1 MGRTPPV
8 QRIAHL
14 LDDPEVTE
22 IMINGPRHVF
32 VEKGGIVH
40 ELESPFQNQGQLTAL
55 VDALVVPSGRAV
67 TTMQP
72 FVDFRMPD
80 GSRVNIV
87 IAPVAL
93 DGPVITIRR
102 ATASLTQMADLVRL
116 GTLTE
121 QMAYFCFMAIKA
133 RLNIVFSGA
142 SGSGKTTTLGL
153 MSAYIPEGER
163 IVLIEDTAELQ
174 LQQSHVVRLEC
185 RPPNIEGS
193 GAIPLSDLLRNS
205 FRMRPNRII
214 VGEVRGP
221 EAVEMLQAMT
231 SGHDGC
237 LAVLHA
243 GTPRHALSR
252 LEMMVLSKGLPLP
265 LWGIQRQ
272 IGEAVDVIIQL
283 ALMADGSRRV
293 THITEVIGVGDGG
306 DDGGLETED
315 LYLFEHGV
323 DESGAHHGHFRC
335 TGVRPRFY
343 DRLARV
349 DPKLTEKLFVAG

>member
-1 MGRTPPV
+1 VTRPAPV

-22 IMINGPRHVF
+22 IMINGPRQVF
-32 VEKGGIVH
+32 VEKRGTLHLI
-40 ELESPFQNQGQLTAL
+40 ESPFRGIGDLQAL
-55 VDALVVPSGRAV
+55 VDALILPSGRSV
-67 TTMQP
+67 TAMQP
-72 FVDFRMPD
+72 FVDLRMAD

-102 ATASLTQMADLVRL
+102 ATPNLKQMADLVRL
-116 GTLTE
+116 GTITE
-121 QMAYFCFMAIKA
+121 DLAYFLYLAIRA

-142 SGSGKTTTLGL
+142 SGSGKTTLLAL
-153 MSAYIPEGER
+153 MSGYIPEGER
-163 IVLIEDTAELQ
+163 IVVIEDTAELQ
-174 LQQSHVVRLEC
+174 LAQAHVVRLEC

-193 GAIPLSDLLRNS
+193 GAIPLAHLLRNA

-243 GTPRHALSR
+243 GTPSDAMAR
-252 LEMMVLSKGLPLP
+252 LEMMVLSRGLSLP
-265 LWGIQRQ
+265 VWAIQRQ
-272 IGEAVDVIIQL
+272 IGEAVDVVIQL
-283 ALMADGSRRV
+283 ALMNDGARRV
-293 THITEVIGVGDGG
+293 THVTEVGFDPDAAEIA
-306 DDGGLETED
+306 LRD
-315 LYLFEHGV
+315 LYRYDH
-323 DESGAHHGHFRC
+323 D
-335 TGVRPRFY
+335 TGEIRATGTVPGFL
-343 DRLARV
+343 DRLRRA
-349 DPKLTEKLFVAG
+349 DPATTAKLYPPRED